1 MPDFLLEAA
10 HGGVVAG
17 VDEVGRGPLAGP
29 VVAAAVI
36 FQSAPSDALCQM
48 LDDSKKLTA
57 RRRDAA
63 YAELCRSPNVTYGLG
78 AASVAEIESI
88 NISQAC
94 HLAMRRAV
102 KRLGRLPDLALVD
115 GKHAPQMPCPV
126 KMVIGGDGISLSI
139 AAASILAKVVRD
151 RLMVRLAERY
161 SAYGW
166 EHNAGYGTAIH
177 KNGLKNYGVTPHHR
191 RGFAPIRA
199 MVEAA
204 NMISGE
210 AGEMAA

>member
-1 MPDFLLEAA
+1 MPDYLLEAA

-36 FQSAPSDALCQM
+36 FRGTPPEALCQL

-57 RRRDAA
+57 RRRDVA
-63 YAELCRSPNVTYGLG
+63 YAALCRSPDVTYGLG
-78 AASVAEIESI
+78 AASVTEIENI
-88 NISQAC
+88 NISNAC

-102 KRLGRLPDLALVD
+102 ERLGRLPDLALVD
-115 GKHAPQMPCPV
+115 GKHAPDMPCPV
-126 KMVIGGDGISLSI
+126 KMVVGGDGISLSI

-151 RLMVRLAERY
+151 RLMMRLADRY
-161 SAYGW
+161 SVYGW
-166 EHNAGYGTAIH
+166 ERNAGYGTVIH
-177 KNGLKNYGVTPHHR
+177 KAGLNEYGVTPHHR

-204 NMISGE
+204 NMISGK
-210 AGEMAA
+210 AGEVAA